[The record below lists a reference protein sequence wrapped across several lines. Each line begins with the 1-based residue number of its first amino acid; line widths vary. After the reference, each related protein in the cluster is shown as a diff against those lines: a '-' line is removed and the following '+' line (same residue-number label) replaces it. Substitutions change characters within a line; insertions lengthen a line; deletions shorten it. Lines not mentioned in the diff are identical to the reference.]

1 MKNIP
6 FYKSAV
12 NGKNMKWEC
21 FVNLIHEKYRV
32 ESSRYFF
39 NNIKLEKSRWNSTL
53 ISRVCLL
60 ESKKGACEK
69 FKSPLKKL

>member
-39 NNIKLEKSRWNSTL
+39 YGIKLEQ
-53 ISRVCLL
+53 
-60 ESKKGACEK
+60 
-69 FKSPLKKL
+69 